1 MTKTMTE
8 GNPLRLIL
16 EFAVPLMLGNL
27 LQQTYNIVD
36 AAIVGQVLGTSALA
50 SVGATS
56 SVQFLVIGFLVGTT
70 CGFGIPIAKT
80 FGAGDFKRLRVQI
93 FHAYLLSAALAVFL
107 TVLCTLFCSRILFLL
122 STPEEIYADAYR
134 YLFVLFLGIP
144 FTLLYNLLS
153 AILRAVGD
161 SKMPFFFLAF
171 STVLNIILDLFFIKV
186 IRWGCV
192 GAAVATVTAQAVSGV
207 LCAYVI
213 GKRYQILCLKREDCK
228 LHSTEIRNMIVMGIP
243 MGLQYSITAIGS
255 MVMQSANNGLGSVY
269 VSGFTVGTR
278 IKQFFMCPFDAI
290 ATAVSVFC
298 GQNLGAGKSKRIREG
313 LWKGILVGV
322 TYGILSGIILIFAG
336 RILSSLFVKKDEMA
350 VLNASSRY
358 LFCQGCFFW
367 VLGFLNIC
375 RMTTQGLGYS
385 GRAVLSGVM
394 EMVARVVSSF
404 QFVPL
409 YGFAAIS
416 FTDPS
421 AWLLAC
427 VYMIPTC
434 LLCISRISNQIK
446 NTRVVCSDGNKNR

>member
-80 FGAGDFKRLRVQI
+80 FGAEDCKRLRIQI
-93 FHAYLLSAALAVFL
+93 FHAYILSGVVAIIL
-107 TVLCTLFCSRILFLL
+107 TMLCTLFCSKILFLL

-171 STVLNIILDLFFIKV
+171 STVLNIILDLLFIKV

-192 GAAVATVTAQAVSGV
+192 GAAVATVTAQAVSGI

-213 GKRYQILCLKREDCK
+213 GRRYQILCLKREDCR
-228 LHSTEIRNMIVMGIP
+228 LHPTEIRNMIVMGIP
-243 MGLQYSITAIGS
+243 MVLQYS
-255 MVMQSANNGLGSVY
+255 
-269 VSGFTVGTR
+269 
-278 IKQFFMCPFDAI
+278 
-290 ATAVSVFC
+290 
-298 GQNLGAGKSKRIREG
+298 
-313 LWKGILVGV
+313 
-322 TYGILSGIILIFAG
+322 
-336 RILSSLFVKKDEMA
+336 
-350 VLNASSRY
+350 
-358 LFCQGCFFW
+358 
-367 VLGFLNIC
+367 
-375 RMTTQGLGYS
+375 
-385 GRAVLSGVM
+385 
-394 EMVARVVSSF
+394 
-404 QFVPL
+404 
-409 YGFAAIS
+409 
-416 FTDPS
+416 
-421 AWLLAC
+421 
-427 VYMIPTC
+427 
-434 LLCISRISNQIK
+434 
-446 NTRVVCSDGNKNR
+446 